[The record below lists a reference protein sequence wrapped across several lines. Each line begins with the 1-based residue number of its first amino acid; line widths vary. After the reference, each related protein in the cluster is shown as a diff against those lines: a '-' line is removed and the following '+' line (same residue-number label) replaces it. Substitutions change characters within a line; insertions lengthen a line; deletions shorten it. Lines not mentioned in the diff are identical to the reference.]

1 MGLKLFKKKKSK
13 KVEKEAAGAGEQ
25 NQNDYTEPTDMEYPD
40 AREDEEHE
48 NENEDENKVVSGK
61 DQGKYR
67 PSDVYDTHQ
76 RKNGYKHKRSQTVPS
91 ARDAAYT
98 GPPRY
103 DWIDVESSAAIKIQS
118 IFRRNQC
125 LNLLEE
131 EGKSTAAMRNRIRSR
146 QADTAK
152 HASSEDVP
160 TIFRFCGIGLLF
172 GEVTGED
179 NDALNSNNTG
189 KDKIAEKEK
198 KESIKRR
205 FRFKKKKSEQ
215 VEEAIEVVENV
226 DEY

>member
-13 KVEKEAAGAGEQ
+13 KVGKAAAHAEE
-25 NQNDYTEPTDMEYPD
+25 QNDYTDPTDVEYPD
-40 AREDEEHE
+40 EPLSTDEK
-48 NENEDENKVVSGK
+48 KVVSGK
-61 DQGKYR
+61 DKGECR
-67 PSDVYDTHQ
+67 PSDVYDSYQ
-76 RKNGYKHKRSQTVPS
+76 RNNGYKHKRPQTVPS
-91 ARDAAYT
+91 AKDAAYA

-131 EGKSTAAMRNRIRSR
+131 EGISTAAMRNRIRSR
-146 QADTAK
+146 QADAK

-160 TIFRFCGIGLLF
+160 TIFRFCGMGLLF

-179 NDALNSNNTG
+179 NDALNSHNTG

-226 DEY
+226 DEYWMG